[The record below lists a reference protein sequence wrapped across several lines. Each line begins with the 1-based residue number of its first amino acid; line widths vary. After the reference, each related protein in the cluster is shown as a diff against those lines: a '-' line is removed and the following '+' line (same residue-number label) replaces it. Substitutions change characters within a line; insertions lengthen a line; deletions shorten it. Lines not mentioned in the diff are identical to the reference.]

1 MKRFIILIT
10 LFSLYAQLA
19 VPTSA
24 QQFDYPSNKN
34 KTYINENEFYKE
46 LKKDQYKDFKDAA
59 YSVRR
64 KLSYKEVPD
73 AVMTFE
79 KKTGRYMCQPK
90 DELSPAIHPERQVYF
105 FASFVQTKDEEF
117 WKYTVI
123 DAETR
128 RQLEGGDSYHKFK
141 NPYKK

>member
-90 DELSPAIHPERQVYF
+90 DELSPARYLSI
-105 FASFVQTKDEEF
+105 
-117 WKYTVI
+117 
-123 DAETR
+123 
-128 RQLEGGDSYHKFK
+128 
-141 NPYKK
+141 